1 MKSVFALMLVTL
13 SLGASA
19 QELLKSDY
27 AKIKS
32 MVLENASQSMLKS
45 GSISEAL
52 RPYSLYSI
60 KVTLDIVQ
68 TEEAASV
75 FAQIMP
81 AEDNCNCQDIFEAT
95 MEANKTGSYWEMVE
109 GSLKVK
115 HIQIDH

>member
-1 MKSVFALMLVTL
+1 MKSVFALGLM
-13 SLGASA
+13 SLCFSSFS
-19 QELLKSDY
+19 QELVKSDY
-27 AKIKS
+27 SKIKA
-32 MVLENASQSMLKS
+32 MVLENASQAMLKS

-60 KVTLDIVQ
+60 KVTVDIVQ

-95 MEANKTGSYWEMVE
+95 MDANKTGNFWEMVE
-109 GSLKVK
+109 GSLVVK